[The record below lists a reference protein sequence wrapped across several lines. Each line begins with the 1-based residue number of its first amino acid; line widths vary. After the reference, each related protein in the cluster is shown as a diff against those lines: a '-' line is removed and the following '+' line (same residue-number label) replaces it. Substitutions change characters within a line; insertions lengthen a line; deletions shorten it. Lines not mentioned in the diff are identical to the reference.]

1 MWGKKG
7 INAELVTWRFVQLPL
22 LLVVLKGLHQA
33 LAQLAN
39 DRVYTCGLKSR
50 ALSMSMAAS

>member
-39 DRVYTCGLKSR
+39 DRVYTLGR
-50 ALSMSMAAS
+50 E